1 MFSRIYLYVC
11 RPNYFYNYERKDS
24 NEHSASRKGWRRDD
38 SHPVEK
44 GKTDFNCIDS
54 CVDNHISCSNDS
66 PDDSLVPLPMIGE
79 TFSCWP
85 KGTYSGEV
93 IESEFAPSSQ
103 SVIKILTAPIAAPD
117 SLWPCVGHQVV
128 VIRNQHE
135 FHIGDTIVFE
145 MTGRCER
152 YLDLLNIWW
161 VAIEIKE

>member
-1 MFSRIYLYVC
+1 MFVGLII
-11 RPNYFYNYERKDS
+11 FTTM
-24 NEHSASRKGWRRDD
+24 
-38 SHPVEK
+38 K
-44 GKTDFNCIDS
+44 GKILMNTPQVGKDGDGMTRILWKKARRISTALILALTIIFS
-54 CVDNHISCSNDS
+54 ISCSNDS

-152 YLDLLNIWW
+152 NLDLLNIWW